1 MLKVLCRVRLE
12 VLKSWLT
19 GSSRMKKA
27 QSKWKLAGFA
37 LLMLYALWAI
47 GFLFWTIFSGL
58 AEPFHMLQMDWLYF
72 AMVASMSFALMFVG
86 SIFTAKA
93 QLYEAKDND
102 LLLSMPIK
110 PRDILI
116 SRLLMLW
123 IIALVLGLVAAV
135 PALLA
140 WYKVAPLSGLG
151 LASYLIIFVLALPMF
166 SLAVSALFGWLLSV
180 VSARLGGKSLVTV
193 LLSLVFLGAYMY
205 VAFRMNSLIGQLTQN
220 PDGVANALGAV
231 VVLQWI
237 GQACAAG
244 DVAALVK
251 VSLLLLAA
259 FGLAYVILERSFIKT
274 ATNKRGG
281 LKKKYVA
288 KEEKAST
295 PGKALLNRELQ
306 RFLSSSAYILNCG
319 LGALMALIGAAA
331 LAIKGKELVA
341 LMGYAGL
348 GTMLQLVLI
357 AGLCFMAAMV
367 LITAPSISLEGKSLW
382 IAQSLPVES
391 SQVLKAKLHLHNLI
405 GLPPILLCSCVG
417 VFVFRPEPVIA
428 LCLIALPA
436 VFCVFVGL
444 LGLVENIRHPSF
456 EWINETQA
464 VKSGISVLLTMLI
477 SWGVMALPIL
487 CVAFLGDKLQPE
499 YVCLG
504 FLLLLVLAC
513 LLLHRWLMSSGAQ
526 RYREL

>member
-1 MLKVLCRVRLE
+1 MLKVLTRVRLE

-27 QSKWKLAGFA
+27 QSKWKLVGFA
-37 LLMLYALWAI
+37 LLMLYVLWAI

-110 PRDILI
+110 PSYILI
-116 SRLLMLW
+116 SRLFMLW
-123 IIALVLGLVAAV
+123 IITLVLGLITAA
-135 PALLA
+135 PALFA
-140 WYKVAPLSGLG
+140 WLKVTPLSGVG
-151 LASYLIIFVLALPMF
+151 LASYLIIFVLALPLF

-180 VSARLGGKSLVTV
+180 VSSRLGGKSLVTV
-193 LLSLVFLGAYMY
+193 VLSMLFLGAYMY
-205 VAFRMNSLIGQLTQN
+205 VAFRMNTLVGQLAQN
-220 PDGVANALGAV
+220 PDGAANALGAV
-231 VVLQWI
+231 VILQWV
-237 GQACAAG
+237 GQACGAG
-244 DVAALVK
+244 DIGALLK
-251 VSLLLLAA
+251 VSVLLLAV
-259 FGLAYVILERSFIKT
+259 FGLAYVILERTFLKT

-281 LKKKYVA
+281 VKKKYVA

-295 PGKALLNRELQ
+295 PGKALLNREFQ

-319 LGALMALIGAAA
+319 LGAFMALIGAVA
-331 LAIKGKELVA
+331 LAIKGPDLLD
-341 LMGYAGL
+341 LMGYSGL
-348 GTMLQLVLI
+348 GPMLQLLLI

-367 LITAPSISLEGKSLW
+367 LITAPSISLEGKNLW

-391 SQVLKAKLHLHNLI
+391 AQVLKAKLLLHNLI
-405 GLPPILLCSCVG
+405 GVPPLLLCSCVG

-428 LCLIALPA
+428 LCFIALPA
-436 VFCVFVGL
+436 VFCVFVGQ
-444 LGLVENIRHPSF
+444 LGLIENLRHPSF
-456 EWINETQA
+456 DWMNETQA

-487 CVAFLGDKLQPE
+487 CVVFLGDKLRPE
-499 YVCLG
+499 YICLG

-513 LLLHRWLMSSGAQ
+513 LLLNRWLMSRGAQ